1 MLSYTMDDL
10 VILALREEAPELAH
24 WPYVFFS
31 GLGKINA
38 AAAASLLI
46 ERYHPRRVI
55 NFGTAGG
62 ITVGSG
68 LHTVTRFLQRD
79 MRCTALGVELGRTPF
94 ESTPVILD
102 LGSPGLT
109 CSSGD
114 DFVTDPK
121 LELACDLVDM
131 EAYAIAK
138 VCWMRQIKFECYKW
152 VSDRANDAAST
163 DWQQSVAAG
172 QDHYWAKLRERGLG

>member
-1 MLSYTMDDL
+1 MDDL
-10 VILALREEAPELAH
+10 VIMALREEAPELAQL
-24 WPYVFFS
+24 PYVFFS
-31 GLGKINA
+31 GVGKVNA
-38 AAAASLLI
+38 AAATSLLI
-46 ERYHPRRVI
+46 ERHRPGRVI

-62 ITVGSG
+62 ITVGPG

-79 MRCTALGVELGRTPF
+79 MRCTALGVEPGRTPF
-94 ESTPVILD
+94 ESTPTLLD
-102 LGSPGLT
+102 FGGSGLI

-114 DFVTDPK
+114 DFVTDPD
-121 LELACDLVDM
+121 LELTCDLVDM

-138 VCWMRQIKFECYKW
+138 VCWMRQVRFECYKW

-172 QDHYWAKLRERGLG
+172 QGHYRIKLIERGLD